1 MGKKV
6 NLKVLPD
13 NYNKEIEAGSRLM
26 DAINENNIF
35 IESTCGGKGKCGKCK
50 VKLLEGKI
58 SNITEDE
65 KRLLSE
71 REIDEKIV
79 LACERTVLGDITIEI
94 INKNKDMVEKGQI
107 IKSNKNINPIVEKI
121 YLELPL
127 PSLKD
132 QRSDIKR
139 ILDYLKEKNNRTY
152 KFDINLI
159 PKIQETL
166 LENDYKVTVTT
177 LNKEVI
183 KIQGNN
189 HENQNYGIA
198 IDIGTTTVAAYLID
212 FVNGKI
218 IDNKSN
224 LNLQKKYGADVISR
238 INYSIE
244 NKKNKEN
251 LQNEIATTIDKIIEK
266 LLINNKISKADIS
279 IVSMVGNTTMSHL
292 LVGACV
298 KGIARAP
305 FNSVFSDKI
314 IGKVGLLNLSSL
326 DENTRFILLPN
337 IGGYVGSDT
346 LGAIIS
352 SDMKNMNGNTLL
364 IDVGTNCELALKTDK
379 EILVCSTAAGP
390 AFEGANMKYGMRAS
404 EGAIYSCD
412 IDLNEDINIKTI
424 ENKEDPVGICGSGYI
439 NLISK
444 LVEKDIILPQGRIV
458 KPDKLDDNVSQKI
471 KDRINKDGKSY
482 ELILSNNKN
491 NKKVSITQE
500 DIANL
505 QLAKAA
511 VRTGIELLMREGKI
525 EKLDQILMAGAF
537 GSNLDI
543 DNIKNIGMIPNIE
556 SDKIKIIGNAAGS
569 GAIQTILH
577 KDKYDNMNELVDE
590 IKHVELANHKD
601 FNKIF
606 TDSLM
611 L

>member
-1 MGKKV
+1 MGRKV
-6 NLKVLPD
+6 NLNVLPD
-13 NYNKEIEAGSRLM
+13 DYNKEIEVGSKLI

-35 IESTCGGKGKCGKCK
+35 IESVCGGKGKCGKCK

-58 SNITEDE
+58 SNITENE
-65 KRLLSE
+65 KKLLSE
-71 REIDEKIV
+71 REINEKII
-79 LACERTVLGDITIEI
+79 LACERIVLGDITIKI
-94 INKNKDMVEKGQI
+94 INENKYIVDKGEI

-132 QRSDIKR
+132 QRSDINR
-139 ILDYLKEKNNRTY
+139 ILDYLRKTNNKSY

-159 PKIQETL
+159 PKLQEIL
-166 LENDYKVTVTT
+166 IENNYKVTVTI
-177 LNKEVI
+177 LNNEVI

-189 HENQNYGIA
+189 HENENYGIA
-198 IDIGTTTVAAYLID
+198 IDIGTTTVAAYLINL
-212 FVNGKI
+212 VNGKI
-218 IDNKSN
+218 IDNKAN
-224 LNLQKKYGADVISR
+224 LNLQKKYGSDVISR

-244 NKKNKEN
+244 NPKNKEN
-251 LQNEIATTIDKIIEK
+251 LQNEIVTTIDKIIEQ
-266 LLINNKISKADIS
+266 LLIKNKIVKEDISVIS
-279 IVSMVGNTTMSHL
+279 IVGNTAMSHL
-292 LVGACV
+292 LIGACV

-314 IGKVGLLNLSSL
+314 IGKVGLLNLSNL
-326 DENTRFILLPN
+326 YENTRFILLPN

-352 SDMKNMNGNTLL
+352 SNMKNMNGNILL
-364 IDVGTNCELALKTDK
+364 IDIGTNCELALKTDK
-379 EILVCSTAAGP
+379 EFFVCSTAAGP

-412 IDLNEDINIKTI
+412 IDLNKDINIKTI

-444 LVEKDIILPQGRIV
+444 LVEKEIILPQGRII
-458 KPDKLDDNVSQKI
+458 KPDKLADNISQKI
-471 KDRINKDGKSY
+471 KDRINKNGKSY
-482 ELILSNNKN
+482 EIILSNNKN

-525 EKLDQILMAGAF
+525 DKLDKILMAGAF

-543 DNIKNIGMIPNIE
+543 DSIKNIGMIPNIE
-556 SDKIKIIGNAAGS
+556 NDKIKIIGNAAGS
-569 GAIQTILH
+569 GAIETILH
-577 KDKYDNMNELVDE
+577 KDKYENMNELVDK
-590 IKHVELANHKD
+590 IKHVELSNHKD

-606 TDSLM
+606 TESLM